1 MEFSEEMLTNLA
13 IPLMLLISNP
23 IDSDVGVD
31 VNSSIDDV
39 GINEVF
45 LAAVDNNGK
54 SYHWDKILPLFER
67 ENALDIKPTFYP
79 EISIKVETQFAPG
92 ICTSVNLVREL
103 VVWLRSKGDSKDKIS
118 IFDHKREGLLAA
130 GFLTEDPND
139 HFFEGVRVFDSSTKE
154 YFQSDW
160 FHESPLPPTSFD
172 RAKFVLKFPD
182 NLFLRTQEERRSYLP
197 ARVLG
202 DVFWINLAV
211 PMDDPFLGI
220 DGASANMTL
229 GAMSNYERFS
239 NKTTLSAA
247 TVTEVLAIPEI
258 WEKKLFSILDFS
270 TFQVANGQRYDS
282 FYASNQNAIFI
293 GRNPIVLDYYAWKI
307 INKERKLKHGLQE
320 RFIDDSLLFK
330 YANELGLGD
339 TAKFN
344 AKRIR

>member
-1 MEFSEEMLTNLA
+1 M
-13 IPLMLLISNP
+13 
-23 IDSDVGVD
+23 
-31 VNSSIDDV
+31 

-79 EISIKVETQFAPG
+79 EISIKVETHFAPG
-92 ICTSVNLVREL
+92 ICTSKNLVREL
-103 VVWLRSKGDSKDKIS
+103 VVWLRSKGYSRDKIT
-118 IFDHKREGLLAA
+118 IFDHERQGLVAA

-139 HFFEGVRVFDSSTKE
+139 HFFEGVRVFDSSAKE

-172 RAKFVLKFPD
+172 RAKFVLKFPG
-182 NLFLRTQEERRSYLP
+182 NLFLRTQEERKSYLP
-197 ARVLG
+197 AKVLG
-202 DVFWINLAV
+202 DAFWINLAV

-229 GAMSNYERFS
+229 GAMSNYGRFS

-247 TVTEVLAIPEI
+247 TVAEVLAIPGIGKET
-258 WEKKLFSILDFS
+258 FSIL
-270 TFQVANGQRYDS
+270 TFQLFRLRTGSGTLSMA
-282 FYASNQNAIFI
+282 NQNAIFI
-293 GRNPIVLDYYAWKI
+293 GRTNCVGLLRLEI

-330 YANELGLGD
+330 YAKELGLGD